1 MQELSER
8 SRRALAQL
16 PVEERVVLALRVV
29 EGMPVCQVA
38 RHLAIPEEAVR
49 ALQLTGLRRMWAIVD
64 QREGA
69 SRPGPSC
76 RGRGLPQRH
85 WLPA

>member
-1 MQELSER
+1 MQEVSER
-8 SRRALAQL
+8 YRRALAQL

-69 SRPGPSC
+69 YRPGPSC
-76 RGRGLPQRH
+76 RGRGLPQRR